1 MAVAGDQI
9 QVRVKKEQRDLID
22 RGAALSG
29 ETRSEFVRR
38 VACAEAEHLEADRNV
53 FPLNRRQFAAFLDA
67 LEAPPEPNNALN
79 KLLHTQASWD

>member
-9 QVRVKKEQRDLID
+9 QIRVKKEQRDLID

-29 ETRSEFVRR
+29 ETLSEFVRR
-38 VACAEAEHLEADRNV
+38 AACAEAEYLEADRNV